1 MDIKHTRLSD
11 RLPVERDL
19 DQAVDSYW
27 RNRVYHQTQIWL
39 VPTTSDHL
47 HFTVPAGQGTYL

>member
-19 DQAVDSYW
+19 DQAVASYW
-27 RNRVYHQTQIWL
+27 QNRPQGHPIWL
-39 VPTTSDHL
+39 VPTTADHL
-47 HFTVPAGQGTYL
+47 HFTVPAKQNTYL